1 MRAALVLA
9 LFLLAPLS
17 TGAQAV
23 PGTPD
28 APAAEDPP
36 LRVVT
41 LRGAEPG
48 PTVSL
53 VAGVHGGKRAAML
66 GLEQLIIRL
75 RDRVQRGSVRI
86 VPVAH
91 GAALAGGLAQLSPLD
106 SLNLN
111 RVFPGRADG
120 RPTERLAHRI
130 MHEIVSDSDYLVDL
144 HGSDGDEAVGA
155 FAYAARPGLDLRTDS
170 AALALARAWGTPR
183 VVWDADG
190 PRTLESSSFL
200 QTAAHL
206 SGIPA
211 ITVFETGHSR
221 EDSAATAAF
230 VRGAERLLRA
240 LGMLRDAAG
249 ATLVDSAAAPGT
261 TPGAAPLTDSLRAPS
276 PPSPPTVHPRRLVT
290 LSASAGTWFPAVAPG
305 ATLGAGELLG
315 RFDDSSGAVVSEIRA
330 EQGGVVLHVRLPGTV
345 PARTPVVILAAGTG
359 SPDTPQ

>member
-1 MRAALVLA
+1 MRAALVVA
-9 LFLLAPLS
+9 LLLFSPPSA
-17 TGAQAV
+17 GAQAV
-23 PGTPD
+23 PG
-28 APAAEDPP
+28 AANEPVALDPP
-36 LRVVT
+36 LRIVT

-66 GLEQLIIRL
+66 ALEQLIVRL

-91 GAALAGGLAQLSPLD
+91 GAALAGGLAQRSPVD

-111 RVFPGRADG
+111 RVFPGRSDG

-130 MHEIVSDSDYLVDL
+130 MTEIVAGSDYLVDL

-155 FAYAARPGLDLRTDS
+155 FAYAARPGLDPRTDS

-190 PRTLESSSFL
+190 PQTLETASFL

-211 ITVFETGHSR
+211 ITVFEAGRSR

-230 VRGAERLLRA
+230 VRGAERLLGV
-240 LGMLRDAAG
+240 LGLLRDGAG
-249 ATLVDSAAAPGT
+249 ADSSAVPQSGPT
-261 TPGAAPLTDSLRAPS
+261 SGA
-276 PPSPPTVHPRRLVT
+276 TVHARRLVT
-290 LSASAGTWFPAVAPG
+290 LAPVAGTWFPAVAPG
-305 ATLGAGELLG
+305 TTLAPGELLG
-315 RFDDSSGAVVSEIRA
+315 RFDGSSGAPVSEVRA
-330 EQGGVVLHVRLPGTV
+330 AHGGVVLHVRLPGIV
-345 PARTPVVILAAGTG
+345 PARTPLVILAAGTG